1 MKNLKNW
8 VRENLKGIIATSFT
22 IPILLVAFVSISH
35 VTTFY
40 GLTNPFSW
48 AIYLSVAI
56 EIAALGAL
64 AGISANM
71 GRFVYVPFLIVTF
84 IQFVGNVFFAYSFID
99 PAGDLFKQWVE
110 LAGPLLETFG
120 VDITDMMSQ
129 KRWLALIS
137 GGMLPLISLTF
148 AHMLVKYSEQAKL
161 EVKPIVEEIT
171 DEIIDELSTEA
182 GKKEKE
188 IVEKYQPYIPTQD
201 DLNKLQELFE
211 KKYNQTIETEVD
223 KELEQYIDLTNEPI
237 DEPEFTIIEVSD
249 DTVIEPVIDTVIEP
263 VIDTVIDTVS
273 EPVSDTVSEII
284 TPTPTPSEPLYF
296 VDDEPVIEPQIN
308 RLVYS
313 KNG

>member
-1 MKNLKNW
+1 MKSFKNW

-48 AIYLSVAI
+48 AIYLSIAI

-71 GRFVYVPFLIVTF
+71 GRFVYVPFLIVTL

-99 PAGDLFKQWVE
+99 PEGNLFKQWVE

-120 VDITDMMSQ
+120 VDVTDMLAQ

-148 AHMLVKYSEQAKL
+148 AHMLVKYSEQSKSNVI
-161 EVKPIVEEIT
+161 ETQEIT
-171 DEIIDELSTEA
+171 DEVIDELSIEA

-188 IVEKYQPYIPTQD
+188 IVEKYQPYVPTQE

-211 KKYNQTIETEVD
+211 KKYNQKIETDESEVD
-223 KELEQYIDLTNEPI
+223 DEMAQYIHLT
-237 DEPEFTIIEVSD
+237 D
-249 DTVIEPVIDTVIEP
+249 DTVNDIVTDTVN
-263 VIDTVIDTVS
+263 DTVNEVI
-273 EPVSDTVSEII
+273 P
-284 TPTPTPSEPLYF
+284 PTPTPSEPLYF

-308 RLVYS
+308 RLVYT
-313 KNG
+313 KND

>member
-35 VTTFY
+35 VTSFY

-84 IQFVGNVFFAYSFID
+84 IQFVGNVFFAYSFINETS
-99 PAGDLFKQWVE
+99 DLFKQWVE

-129 KRWLALIS
+129 KRWLSLIS

-148 AHMLVKYSEQAKL
+148 AHMLVKYSEQSKL
-161 EVKPIVEEIT
+161 ETKPIVEEIT

-188 IVEKYQPYIPTQD
+188 IVEKYQPYVPTQD

-211 KKYNQTIETEVD
+211 KKYNQTIETNDSDVD
-223 KELEQYIDLTNEPI
+223 TEMEQYINLTN
-237 DEPEFTIIEVSD
+237 DTVS
-249 DTVIEPVIDTVIEP
+249 DTVIEPVIEV
-263 VIDTVIDTVS
+263 
-273 EPVSDTVSEII
+273 

-308 RLVYS
+308 RLVYT

>member
-99 PAGDLFKQWVE
+99 PTGNLFKQWVE

-120 VDITDMMSQ
+120 VDITDMLAQ

-148 AHMLVKYSEQAKL
+148 AHMLVKYSEQAKSETIPMV
-161 EVKPIVEEIT
+161 EVT
-171 DEIIDELSTEA
+171 DEIINELSTEA

-188 IVEKYQPYIPTQD
+188 IVEKYQPYTPTQD

-211 KKYNQTIETEVD
+211 KKYNQTIETDSEVD
-223 KELEQYIDLTNEPI
+223 KELEQYIDLTNEPV
-237 DEPEFTIIEVSD
+237 T
-249 DTVIEPVIDTVIEP
+249 DTVTDT
-263 VIDTVIDTVS
+263 
-273 EPVSDTVSEII
+273 VSDTVSEVI

-313 KNG
+313 KDV

>member
-35 VTTFY
+35 VTSFY

-99 PAGDLFKQWVE
+99 ETSVLFKQWVE

-129 KRWLALIS
+129 KRWLSLIS

-148 AHMLVKYSEQAKL
+148 AHMLVKYSEQSKL
-161 EVKPIVEEIT
+161 ETKPIVEEIT

-188 IVEKYQPYIPTQD
+188 IVEKYQPYVPTQD

-211 KKYNQTIETEVD
+211 KKYNQTIETNDSDVNTEI
-223 KELEQYIDLTNEPI
+223 EQYINLTNETI
-237 DEPEFTIIEVSD
+237 DEPEFTITEVSD
-249 DTVIEPVIDTVIEP
+249 DTVSEPVS
-263 VIDTVIDTVS
+263 DTVIDTVS
-273 EPVSDTVSEII
+273 EPVIDTVSEPVIEVI

-308 RLVYS
+308 RLVYT
-313 KNG
+313 KND

>member
-99 PAGDLFKQWVE
+99 PNGNLFKQWVE

-120 VDITDMMSQ
+120 VDITDMLAQ

-148 AHMLVKYSEQAKL
+148 AHMLVKYSEQTKL
-161 EVKPIVEEIT
+161 ETIPMVEVT

-188 IVEKYQPYIPTQD
+188 MVEKYQPYTPTQD

-211 KKYNQTIETEVD
+211 KKYNQTIETDSEVD
-223 KELEQYIDLTNEPI
+223 KELEQYIDLTN
-237 DEPEFTIIEVSD
+237 
-249 DTVIEPVIDTVIEP
+249 
-263 VIDTVIDTVS
+263 

-313 KNG
+313 KDV

>member
-1 MKNLKNW
+1 MKLKNLKNW

-120 VDITDMMSQ
+120 VDITDMLAQ

-148 AHMLVKYSEQAKL
+148 AHMLVKYSEQTKL
-161 EVKPIVEEIT
+161 ETIPMVEVT

-188 IVEKYQPYIPTQD
+188 IVEKYQPYTPTQD

-211 KKYNQTIETEVD
+211 KKFNQKIE
-223 KELEQYIDLTNEPI
+223 TNEP
-237 DEPEFTIIEVSD
+237 VS
-249 DTVIEPVIDTVIEP
+249 DTVIEPVSDTVIES
-263 VIDTVIDTVS
+263 VS
-273 EPVSDTVSEII
+273 EVI

-313 KNG
+313 KDV

>member
-99 PAGDLFKQWVE
+99 PTGNLFKQWVE

-120 VDITDMMSQ
+120 VDITDMLAQ

-148 AHMLVKYSEQAKL
+148 AHMLVKYSEQAKSETIPMV
-161 EVKPIVEEIT
+161 EVT
-171 DEIIDELSTEA
+171 DEIINELSTEA

-188 IVEKYQPYIPTQD
+188 IVEKYQPYTPTQD

-211 KKYNQTIETEVD
+211 KKYNQTIETDSEVD
-223 KELEQYIDLTNEPI
+223 KELEQYIDLTNEPV
-237 DEPEFTIIEVSD
+237 T
-249 DTVIEPVIDTVIEP
+249 DT
-263 VIDTVIDTVS
+263 
-273 EPVSDTVSEII
+273 VSDTVSEVI

-313 KNG
+313 KDV

>member
-99 PAGDLFKQWVE
+99 PNGNLFKQWVE

-120 VDITDMMSQ
+120 VDITDMLAQ

-148 AHMLVKYSEQAKL
+148 AHMLVKYSEQAKSETIPMV
-161 EVKPIVEEIT
+161 EVT
-171 DEIIDELSTEA
+171 DEIINELSTEA

-188 IVEKYQPYIPTQD
+188 MVEKYQPYTPTQD

-211 KKYNQTIETEVD
+211 KKYNQTIETDSEVD
-223 KELEQYIDLTNEPI
+223 KELEQYIDLTNEP
-237 DEPEFTIIEVSD
+237 
-249 DTVIEPVIDTVIEP
+249 
-263 VIDTVIDTVS
+263 
-273 EPVSDTVSEII
+273 VSDTVTDTVSDTVTEVI

-313 KNG
+313 KDV